1 MYFHSNSEFKCLA
14 LVKLREAI
22 LGSVSGETRES
33 KLSGGWLRETNN
45 LTWDSICGQ
54 FQIFQILC
62 LVIFFFR
69 NSRLDQLS
77 VPDVLWIWKW
87 SIIITN
93 WKAEKPL
100 YVLNCVLDVLW
111 CGRARQIQANLSTS
125 QLFIFWQGLS
135 NRVNAKLYIFNFD
148 DFTKTAKDTIK
159 AFWW

>member
-54 FQIFQILC
+54 FQIFQILF
-62 LVIFFFR
+62 LLIFLR
-69 NSRLDQLS
+69 ISRVNQMS
-77 VPDVLWIWKW
+77 VPDVLWLWKW
-87 SIIITN
+87 SIIITS
-93 WKAEKPL
+93 WKAEKPF

-111 CGRARQIQANLSTS
+111 CGRAWQIQANLSTS

-135 NRVNAKLYIFNFD
+135 NRVNAKLYISNFD
-148 DFTKTAKDTIK
+148 DFKKTAKDTLN
-159 AFWW
+159 AFQL